1 MKPAITSLASAITLL
16 LLSAQFNPV
25 FAHTTEQGFVLL
37 LPTKVYIWSGVLAVL
52 ITTLALCVL
61 PNKLSHQIFSESNL
75 FCIKQQPAAKTVFS
89 LLSFCTLLWWLT
101 SGLLGPHD
109 PLKNILPLSIWTLF
123 WMGFV
128 VLNAALGNVWNWLN
142 PWSGPYQLI
151 VPKAIRE
158 NPPLR
163 LSEQFYYVPAIV
175 LLLACTAF
183 VLADIAPEDPLR
195 LFWVVSVYWLATFL
209 ALILFGE
216 TVWFKYGEFL
226 SVMLSAYS
234 KLGPLQRVWLST
246 TQSQLRIGL
255 PAWHLRSPLN
265 RSMGFSCFI
274 VTLLACGSF
283 DGLNETFWWLAKIGV
298 NPLAFP
304 GRSAVVGQTVVG
316 ILIASV
322 ALFVVVALCIKLGL
336 VLVAMHY
343 RQSGSHTTLEQQS
356 IRFRDAF
363 AAMSVSL
370 LPIALAYHFA
380 HYLTSFLVNAQYALQ
395 AYSDP
400 LNNGA
405 DILNLGQHFV
415 STGFLN
421 TRDSVKA
428 IWLTQGLAVV
438 TGHLLSV
445 LLAHNIALQLHKNR
459 TQAIL
464 SQTPFA
470 VLMVCYTFLGL
481 WLLAAPRGA

>member
-1 MKPAITSLASAITLL
+1 MKPAITCLASVLTLL
-16 LLSAQFNPV
+16 LLSALFNPAI
-25 FAHTTEQGFVLL
+25 AHTTEQGFVLL

-61 PNKLSHQIFSESNL
+61 PNKLSHQIFSDANL
-75 FCIKQQPAAKTVFS
+75 FLIKQQPVAKTIVS
-89 LLSFCTLLWWLT
+89 LLSFCILLLWLT
-101 SGLLGPHD
+101 SGLFGPHD

-128 VLNAALGNVWNWLN
+128 VLNALLGNVWNWLN
-142 PWSGPYQLI
+142 PWSGMYQLV

-163 LSEQFYYVPAIV
+163 ISERLYYVPAIV
-175 LLLACTAF
+175 LLFGCTAF

-195 LFWVVSVYWLATFL
+195 LFWVVSVYWLTTFI
-209 ALILFGE
+209 ALILFGD
-216 TVWFKYGEFL
+216 TVWLKYGEFL
-226 SVMLSAYS
+226 SVMLRAYS
-234 KLGPLQRVWLST
+234 KLGPLQRVRHST
-246 TQSQLRIGL
+246 THSQLRIGL
-255 PAWHLRSPLN
+255 PAWHLKKPLN
-265 RSMGFSCFI
+265 RSMGFACFI

-304 GRSAVVGQTVVG
+304 GRSAVVGQTVAG

-322 ALFVVVALCIKLGL
+322 ALLVVVALCIKLGL
-336 VLVAMHY
+336 RLVAMHY
-343 RQSGSHTTLEQQS
+343 RKSGDPSTLEKQPIS
-356 IRFRDAF
+356 FRNAF

-380 HYLTSFLVNAQYALQ
+380 HYLTSFMVNAQYALQ

-400 LNNGA
+400 LNDGA
-405 DILNLGQHFV
+405 DILKLGQHFV

-421 TRDSVKA
+421 TRDSVKI

-470 VLMVCYTFLGL
+470 ILMVGYTFLGL